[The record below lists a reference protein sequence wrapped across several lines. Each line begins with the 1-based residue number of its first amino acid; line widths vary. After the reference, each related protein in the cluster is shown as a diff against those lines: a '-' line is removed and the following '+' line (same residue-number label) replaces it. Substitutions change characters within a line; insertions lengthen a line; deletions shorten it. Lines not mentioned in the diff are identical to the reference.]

1 MRLCRKPV
9 RKYDVGA
16 PTAITI
22 SLPGTDPHDAE
33 RRRQI
38 ALKALSERLSK
49 VDQSTS
55 WPTLE
60 DENNPKQETTANLN
74 AAPTSAPSVPSSVN
88 ASSADESPMHS
99 NSSVTVNIEPQAP
112 PLKSI

>member
-60 DENNPKQETTANLN
+60 DENTSKQETSANLN
-74 AAPTSAPSVPSSVN
+74 AAATTAPSVPSSVN

-99 NSSVTVNIEPQAP
+99 DSSVTVNIEPQAP
-112 PLKSI
+112 LKSI